1 MLDHVCLARVGAF
14 ARAWFAGIALAE
26 DAPMAPTHEQVMQ
39 DGLGVAAMGSLMA
52 TTAKV
57 RGLEDAVIDGAARDI
72 TETGSM
78 LEALE
83 RYHRY

>member
-1 MLDHVCLARVGAF
+1 MLDHVCLARAGAF
-14 ARAWFAGIALAE
+14 AIVWFAGAVLAE
-26 DAPMAPTHEQVMQ
+26 DAPMAPTHEQVMH
-39 DGLGVAAMGSLMA
+39 DGLEIAALGSLMA

-57 RGLEDAVIDGAARDI
+57 RGLEDAVIDGAVRDI
-72 TETGSM
+72 PETGPM